1 MQTEILYK
9 PKECFILLTEAWEH
23 FLGMLIGK
31 LSFEGQISFL
41 TAKKKGENIVY
52 TLITAAY
59 LQKQT
64 LYDLFEELQVFQD
77 SWCL

>member
-41 TAKKKGENIVY
+41 TAEKGENIAY
-52 TLITAAY
+52 TLITTAY
-59 LQKQT
+59 LQKQA

-77 SWCL
+77 S